1 MGCDTFHS
9 EIPMVRGK
17 PVIIKRLYN
26 DKVLVEFTMGLG
38 GRGICHTTIT
48 KQMYQKALEDNVTCG
63 YR

>member
-48 KQMYQKALEDNVTCG
+48 KM
-63 YR
+63 